1 MRITPRAQEVNAVV
15 EVLESG
21 EYDDAKSLAKALIK
35 EVAQI
40 LAQRDGFA
48 LAHTWRDG
56 TAGLNFGP
64 FGTEG
69 DAQKFG
75 ERLGGVGGTAHVVKL
90 SSPEVLIANQ
100 DGKKGWTPFCL
111 VEGCGHA
118 PFTHSMAGTSR
129 GACMVDG
136 CECST
141 YRK

>member
-1 MRITPRAQEVNAVV
+1 MRITPRAQEINAVV
-15 EVLESG
+15 ELLESD
-21 EYDDAKSLAKALIK
+21 EFEDSKQAAKAIIK
-35 EVAQI
+35 EVASI
-40 LAQRDGFA
+40 LAMRDSFA
-48 LAHTWRDG
+48 LAHIWQDG
-56 TAGLNFGP
+56 TAGLSYAP

-69 DAQKFG
+69 DAKKFG

-90 SSPEVLIANQ
+90 VSPEALIANQ
-100 DGKKGWTPFCL
+100 DGKAGWTPFCL
-111 VEGCGHA
+111 VDGCGHA

>member
-1 MRITPRAQEVNAVV
+1 MRITPRAQEVNAV
-15 EVLESG
+15 LEIMESDEFEDG
-21 EYDDAKSLAKALIK
+21 KSMAKALIK

-40 LAQRDGFA
+40 LAQRDSFA
-48 LAHTWRDG
+48 LAHTWQDG

-69 DAQKFG
+69 DATKFG

-118 PFTHSMAGTSR
+118 PFAHSMAGTSR

>member
-15 EVLESG
+15 EILESG
-21 EYDDAKSLAKALIK
+21 EFDGPKDMAKALIK

-40 LAQRDGFA
+40 LAMRDGYA
-48 LAHTWRDG
+48 LAHTWQDG

-69 DAQKFG
+69 DAAKFG

-90 SSPEVLIANQ
+90 ASPEVLIANQ

-118 PFTHSMAGTSR
+118 PFAHSMAGTSR